1 MAHRPMLCKA
11 TTNKNEPSPRKVK
24 LHASGAAHA
33 KPASLAR
40 NDELHNATPCQ
51 HAQVRKI
58 NKRAQRFAPLRSATR
73 TAARSA
79 ARSAC
84 ALARA
89 PRSART
95 AQRNASSPMQPTS
108 YYHHPTTHSPANE
121 HPTPTPGSFV
131 GHAPPSVRRCL
142 RGDDGDG
149 ARRRAA
155 QRR

>member
-58 NKRAQRFAPLRSATR
+58 NKRAQRSAPLRYAT
-73 TAARSA
+73 
-79 ARSAC
+79 RSAC
-84 ALARA
+84 ALRCTLRCALRTRA
-89 PRSART
+89 LRAVLRLRAGPRSALRSRSAT
-95 AQRNASSPMQPTS
+95 QCCLANAIDFVLPPP
-108 YYHHPTTHSPANE
+108 HHPALRMSTLPPPQAHS
-121 HPTPTPGSFV
+121 
-131 GHAPPSVRRCL
+131 
-142 RGDDGDG
+142 
-149 ARRRAA
+149 
-155 QRR
+155 